1 MEESGIGLG
10 VGKSDDDGIAAQPH
24 AHTGADGTAVGS
36 VEVVPVLRGAVVA
49 IGIGV
54 CAGDIMNN
62 LRNPLP
68 EELSDSGADAVHVD
82 VFTVASHGGDKLLVV
97 NVGKSTCSVSCN

>member
-1 MEESGIGLG
+1 MQRVFLLRSIFMEESGIGLG
-10 VGKSDDDGIAAQPH
+10 IGKSDDDGIAAQPH

-54 CAGDIMNN
+54 CAGDILNN

-68 EELSDSGADAVHVD
+68 EELSDSGADAVHVN
-82 VFTVASHGGDKLLVV
+82 VFTVASHKEE
-97 NVGKSTCSVSCN
+97 NYW